1 MAASIEDVAQRA
13 GVSVATVSRALRGL
27 PNVAPSTR
35 ERVQV
40 AARELHY
47 VPDPH
52 ASRLAARRSATV
64 GVVVPMLGQWYYAQ
78 LFSGAEG
85 ALVAAGYDIL
95 PFVVGGAE
103 VRQRFLTTQPFR
115 KRVDGLIVADVSFT
129 DEEFARLHAA
139 GLPVVTLGVLTPD
152 LTSLAIDNVAAARV
166 ATDHLLDL
174 GHERIGL
181 LSALP
186 DDPFRFVTPERRER
200 GVAEAMAARGLAL
213 DEDLIVPGNFSFQGG
228 AEAMAELLDRPSPP
242 TAVFGLSDEMAIGA
256 LGVARDRGLDVPG
269 DLSVVGFDDHDV
281 SAYLGLTTI
290 RQDVVAQ
297 GELAVARLLAHV
309 DDPATPVT
317 HELFG
322 TELVVRETTAAPR
335 VART

>member
-1 MAASIEDVAQRA
+1 MAATIEDVARKA

-35 ERVQV
+35 ERVQA

-47 VPDPH
+47 VADPH
-52 ASRLAARRSATV
+52 ASRLAARRSATI

-95 PFVVGGAE
+95 PFVVGGLE
-103 VRQRFLTTQPFR
+103 IRERFLTTQPFR
-115 KRVDGLIVADVSFT
+115 KRVDGLVIADVSFT
-129 DEEFARLHAA
+129 EAEFAHLA
-139 GLPVVTLGVLTPD
+139 GAGIPIVTLGVV
-152 LTSLAIDNVAAARV
+152 SEGVSSIAVDNRAAGRVAAE
-166 ATDHLLDL
+166 HLVGL

-186 DDPFRFVTPERRER
+186 DDPFRFVTPAQREE
-200 GVAEAMAARGLAL
+200 GVRDALRARGLEL
-213 DEDLIVPGNFSFQGG
+213 DDDLIVPGNFSFDGG
-228 AEAMAELLDRPSPP
+228 AEGMARLLDRSDPP
-242 TAVFGLSDEMAIGA
+242 TAVFALSDEMAIGG
-256 LGVARDRGLDVPG
+256 LGVARERGFDVPE
-269 DLSVVGFDDHDV
+269 DLSVMGFDDHDV

-297 GELAVARLLAHV
+297 GEMAIERLLAALL
-309 DDPATPVT
+309 DPATPVT
-317 HELFG
+317 HEIFP
-322 TELVVRETTAAPR
+322 TELVVRDTTGAPR
-335 VART
+335 PRGT